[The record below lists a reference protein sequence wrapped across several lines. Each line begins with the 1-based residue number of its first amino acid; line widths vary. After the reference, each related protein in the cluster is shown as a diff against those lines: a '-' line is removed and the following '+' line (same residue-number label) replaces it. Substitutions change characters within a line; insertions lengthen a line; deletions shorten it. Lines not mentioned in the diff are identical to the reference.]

1 MVKEKEVVEK
11 TKDTAKVDRPAETM
25 KPDKGFF
32 VYLGPSIRGMVQKG
46 SIYAGPRDEVE
57 TLLKDAIQKYPSIKD
72 LIVSGDTLPE
82 DKIKVRTP
90 GNYLYETYRKLAA
103 GLKQ

>member
-32 VYLGPSIRGMVQKG
+32 VYLGP
-46 SIYAGPRDEVE
+46 IYAGPRDEVE